1 MEDSTRNPESGRSD
15 AGPPARSATVVPIGS
30 GPATS
35 RAGAAA
41 PGLDDRAGSTGAGT
55 YDVGADGSSVLRI
68 DCADCDHQ
76 DTPVCRDCLVT
87 FLCDREDDGAVVV
100 PISEIRAV
108 RLLQGAG
115 LAPQIRHRSRRVG

>member
-1 MEDSTRNPESGRSD
+1 MD
-15 AGPPARSATVVPIGS
+15 AETTDAETTVVELRSAASHADGETQADGDRSAVAAVAGGS
-30 GPATS
+30 SG
-35 RAGAAA
+35 
-41 PGLDDRAGSTGAGT
+41 AGSYGVAS
-55 YDVGADGSSVLRI
+55 DGSSVLRI

-76 DTPVCRDCLVT
+76 HTQVCSDCLVT

-115 LAPQIRHRSRRVG
+115 LAPEIRHRSRRVG